1 VGGCKFLEF
10 HRREQPAAVQR
21 FSERLRCGITERLI
35 VYRCPDAV
43 GNLAD
48 DFGDIGFQILAF
60 DFELCAHLFR
70 GGREQFV
77 EQVGRQVGAKCRPK
91 SCSGRQGGWPFYCL
105 RSPQYLCGPL
115 SQQPDFM
122 ADWRSPQL
130 VRQVNIDDRLRL
142 FLHAAIQ
149 IFSSPLQRI
158 GAEKAGAAESRA
170 SCRCPRDATRRPQL
184 PGCVACPGGLRLIR
198 TLRSSW
204 PDLSGHP
211 CL

>member
-1 VGGCKFLEF
+1 MEVEDLLRGRPPETIE
-10 HRREQPAAVQR
+10 RRH
-21 FSERLRCGITERLI
+21 RLI
-35 VYRCPDAV
+35 DPRHRAPVSLGRECHNTARRVPRE
-43 GNLAD
+43 
-48 DFGDIGFQILAF
+48 QILAF

-77 EQVGRQVGAKCRPK
+77 EQLGRQVGAKCRPK

-122 ADWRSPQL
+122 HADWRSPQL
-130 VRQVNIDDRLRL
+130 VRQVDIDDRLRL